1 MLQHLYGEFIALI
14 ELAGCVHDQEDNVAS
29 FQSFTH
35 LDHHLATKGTIRLAY
50 ARSIDQYDLR
60 PALVSALAFGQVD
73 DALDPIARGLR
84 FGRDDREFFAHER
97 IEQRGLAGVGTTEDA
112 DKTGAE
118 RHRLRVLG
126 IRS

>member
-14 ELAGCVHDQEDNVAS
+14 ELSGCVHNEEDNVAAFES
-29 FQSFTH
+29 LPHF
-35 LDHHLATKGTIRLAY
+35 DHHLAAERAVGLVY

-60 PALVSALAFGQVD
+60 PALVSTLAFGQVD

-112 DKTGAE
+112 AKTGAE